1 MGARIAAHFANAGFP
16 VDLLD
21 IVLPDQPERNRAV
34 LGGIESAATQRPVA
48 FFTDAGKAL
57 IAPGNFEDDLGRV
70 GRCQW
75 IVEAVAENLE
85 IKRSLWRRVAALRAP
100 GSIVS
105 TNTSGIPL
113 ARINE
118 GFDSEFRQHFLGTH
132 FFNPPRYLHLAELIA
147 GAETRPEVV
156 DWVASFCDLH
166 LGKGVVR
173 CKDTP
178 NFIGNR
184 IGCFFGAKVGQ
195 LTEEADF
202 SVEEVDA
209 LTGPLIGLPKSAS
222 FRLIDVIGLDVWVHV
237 LRNLY
242 DAAPLDPAREL
253 YRVPEV
259 MQQMMER
266 GWLGEKRGQGFYKR
280 VGKGADKEIWA
291 LDRKTLEYRPARKVK
306 FPAVEAVRG
315 IEDLGQRLRALV
327 AADHVGDGRAGQF
340 LWKLFRDFMIY
351 AARMVPEISERIVE
365 IDRAMRWGYGFTLGP
380 FELWDALGVGETVER
395 MRSEE
400 CAIPENVEIMLASGA
415 RSFYENADR
424 QGEPGT
430 RYFDLNA
437 GGYAELEP
445 RPGVMVLAG
454 IKRARGVVK
463 TNPGASLVDLGDGVL
478 CLEFHS
484 KMNALGEDMVRMVT
498 GALDEVDR
506 GFEALVVANDG
517 ENFSVGAN
525 LTMVLLASQEGEWD
539 ELDTAIRRFQAAC
552 MAMKYASRPVVAA
565 VFGMAVGGG
574 CEVALHAGRVQA
586 SAETYMGL
594 VETGVGLIP
603 AGGGC
608 KEMLLR
614 LGDAKRAFEP
624 IGYGKVSSSA
634 AHARELGFLGPAD
647 GLTMNR
653 ERLTADAKAAAR
665 GMVAA
670 WAPGM
675 PRQDIAVEG
684 EAGYAT
690 LKMGTTL
697 AAEGGYLTE
706 YDCVVG
712 EKLAYVLSGGRLTGT
727 QQVSEQYLLDLE
739 REAFLSLCGNV
750 KTRERMQYMLKNG
763 KALRN

>member
-21 IVLPDQPERNRAV
+21 IVLPDRPQRNAAA
-34 LGGIESAATQRPVA
+34 LGGIESAGKQRPVA
-48 FFTDAGKAL
+48 FFTDAAKAL
-57 IAPGNFEDDLGRV
+57 VAPGNFEDDLGRV
-70 GRCQW
+70 GRCEW
-75 IVEAVAENLE
+75 IVEAVAEDLE
-85 IKRSLWRRVAALRAP
+85 IKRSLWRQVAALRAP

-113 ARINE
+113 ARISQ
-118 GFDSEFRQHFLGTH
+118 GFDSDFRQHFLGTH
-132 FFNPPRYLHLAELIA
+132 FFNPPRYLHLAEVIA
-147 GAETRPEVV
+147 GAETRHDVL
-156 DWVASFCDLH
+156 DWVAAFCDLH
-166 LGKGVVR
+166 LGKGVVP

-184 IGCFFGAKVGQ
+184 IGCFFGAKVAQ
-195 LTEEADF
+195 LTEEGEF
-202 SVEEVDA
+202 TVEEVDA

-222 FRLIDVIGLDVWVHV
+222 FRLIDIVGLDVWVHV

-242 DAAPLDPAREL
+242 EAVPLDPAREL
-253 YRVPEV
+253 YRVPEI
-259 MQQMMER
+259 MQRMMER
-266 GWLGEKRGQGFYKR
+266 GWLGEKRGQGFYQR

-291 LDRKTLEYRPARKVK
+291 LDRKTLEYRLAQKVK

-327 AADHVGDGRAGQF
+327 AGDDRAGQF
-340 LWKLFRDFMIY
+340 LWKLFRDFVIY
-351 AARMVPEISERIVE
+351 AARMVPEISDRIVE

-380 FELWDALGVGETVER
+380 FELWDALGVRETVER
-395 MRSEE
+395 MRREA
-400 CAIPENVEIMLASGA
+400 CAIPENVERMLASGA
-415 RSFYENADR
+415 RTFYENADR
-424 QGEPGT
+424 QRQPGT

-437 GGYAELEP
+437 GAYAELEQ
-445 RPGVMVLAG
+445 RPGVTVLRD

-463 TNPGASLVDLGDGVL
+463 ANAGASLVDLGDGVL

-484 KMNALGEDMVRMVT
+484 KMNALGEDMVRMVA
-498 GALDEVDR
+498 GALDDVNG

-525 LTMVLLASQEGEWD
+525 LMTVLGASREGEWD
-539 ELDTAIRRFQAAC
+539 ALDTSIRRFQAAC

-565 VFGMAVGGG
+565 AFGMTLGGG
-574 CEVALHAGRVQA
+574 CEVALHAARVQA

-603 AGGGC
+603 AGGGS

-614 LGDAKRAFEP
+614 LGTAKRAFDL
-624 IGYGKVSSSA
+624 IGFGKVSESA
-634 AHARELGFLGPAD
+634 AHARQLGFLRPGD
-647 GLTMNR
+647 GLSMNR
-653 ERLTADAKAAAR
+653 ERLTADAKAAALAC
-665 GMVAA
+665 VAG
-670 WAPGM
+670 WSPGM

-690 LKMGTTL
+690 LKMAMKL
-697 AAEGGYLTE
+697 AAEGGYITE

-712 EKLAYVLSGGRLTGT
+712 EKLAYVLSGGRLSGT
-727 QQVSEQYLLDLE
+727 QYVSEQYLLDLE
-739 REAFLSLCGNV
+739 REAFLSLCGNP
-750 KTRERMQYMLKNG
+750 KTQERMQYMLKNG